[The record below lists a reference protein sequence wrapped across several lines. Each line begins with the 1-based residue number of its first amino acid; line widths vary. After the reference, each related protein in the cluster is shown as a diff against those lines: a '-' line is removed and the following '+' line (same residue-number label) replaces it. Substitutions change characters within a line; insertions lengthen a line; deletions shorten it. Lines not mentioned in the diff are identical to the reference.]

1 MSPVF
6 VYLHPFTCTVYKS
19 TELENFYCLLYIYAQ
34 FCLYNVHNSLINP
47 RKSMYIVHCTAY
59 TVYIVQEEEGV
70 LYKYGSNNR
79 CNKHDYDLRRP
90 PQS

>member
-47 RKSMYIVHCTAY
+47 RKSMHVHCTLY
-59 TVYIVQEEEGV
+59 SVQHILYI
-70 LYKYGSNNR
+70 LYKRKKVY
-79 CNKHDYDLRRP
+79 CI
-90 PQS
+90 